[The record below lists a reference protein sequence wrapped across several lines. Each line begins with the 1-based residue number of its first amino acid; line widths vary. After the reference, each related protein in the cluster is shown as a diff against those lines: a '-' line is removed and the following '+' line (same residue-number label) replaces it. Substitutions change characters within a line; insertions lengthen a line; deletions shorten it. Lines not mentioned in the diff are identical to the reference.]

1 MCLVGVVCGWFWQG
15 LRYGVCYL
23 FIPVKVVKH
32 VFCRISR
39 TVVDCAPSIVPVG
52 ITRVLGVV
60 GNV

>member
-1 MCLVGVVCGWFWQG
+1 MSSGGCVWVVLVG

-32 VFCRISR
+32 VFFRISR
-39 TVVDCAPSIVPVG
+39 TTVDCAPTVVSIG
-52 ITRVLGVV
+52 ITSVLGVV

>member
-1 MCLVGVVCGWFWQG
+1 MGVVCGVVLAG

-39 TVVDCAPSIVPVG
+39 TIVDYAPSVVPIG
-52 ITRVLGVV
+52 ITRVSGVA

>member
-1 MCLVGVVCGWFWQG
+1 MCGWFWQG

-32 VFCRISR
+32 VFFRISR
-39 TVVDCAPSIVPVG
+39 TVVDCAPTVVSIG
-52 ITRVLGVV
+52 ITRVLRVT